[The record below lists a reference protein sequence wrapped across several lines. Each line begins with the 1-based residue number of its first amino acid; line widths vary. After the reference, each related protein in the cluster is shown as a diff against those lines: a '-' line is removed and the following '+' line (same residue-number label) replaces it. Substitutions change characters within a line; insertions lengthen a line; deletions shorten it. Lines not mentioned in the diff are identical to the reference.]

1 MGLLF
6 LKHLTHNESGQMAY
20 EVFGTFHTELV
31 QKFNFCIWSTLYL
44 ILFWMMDLCFVIAC
58 LSTFHIFHAE
68 K

>member
-31 QKFNFCIWSTLYL
+31 QKFNFCI
-44 ILFWMMDLCFVIAC
+44 
-58 LSTFHIFHAE
+58 
-68 K
+68 